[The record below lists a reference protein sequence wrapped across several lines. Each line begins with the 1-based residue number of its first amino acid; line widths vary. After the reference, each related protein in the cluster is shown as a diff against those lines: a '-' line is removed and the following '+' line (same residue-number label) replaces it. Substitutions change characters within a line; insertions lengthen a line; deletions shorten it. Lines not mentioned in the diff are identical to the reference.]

1 MPWPRG
7 RGALRT
13 HTPALED
20 PLSTATTLR
29 AAVGAALALA
39 LAATAQT
46 AYAGPASARTE
57 APQPARPYTS
67 VHTAEDDTA
76 RALARSV
83 GDAAWRARLAA
94 ATAGGAEADLAAL
107 TARPDAGAGHRLAAP
122 VAAANSAVLTAKGLG
137 GGAGPLLRVRLGDA
151 SMRAALDAGTAP
163 WVAAAPADDDA
174 ASFTAYDARGRAH
187 TVDTAR
193 VPEQPLYLV
202 DVDAGRA
209 LAAGAGLLRQA
220 LGGPAA
226 AAAATGWWATRIDSV
241 ELSDDEEPWFKGDAE
256 VYALVTG
263 FGLDGKVRVDP
274 VDMPYLDSDGTVYR
288 PNQLLVNWSS
298 YKYNLADVV
307 MMEEDGDTN
316 YQALAKAI
324 AAVLLTVTDQGAY
337 VPLVNAV
344 LDAIPT
350 EWWTDDPDY
359 VDSWYTLARTSSG
372 TLNGA
377 RGNGRMSVSPYYVS
391 AF

>member
-1 MPWPRG
+1 M
-7 RGALRT
+7 
-13 HTPALED
+13 
-20 PLSTATTLR
+20 STATTLR